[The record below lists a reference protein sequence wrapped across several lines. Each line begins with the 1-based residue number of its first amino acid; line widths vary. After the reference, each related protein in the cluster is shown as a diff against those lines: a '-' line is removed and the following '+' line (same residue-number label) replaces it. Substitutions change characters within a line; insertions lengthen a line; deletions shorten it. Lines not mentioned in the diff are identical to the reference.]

1 MEKKIDVK
9 KQVFNKA
16 QYIKTIDTT
25 FNELGVT
32 NIIEDIESTV
42 TVEQFFELYDEL
54 FYDIE
59 PNGVNNS
66 HEFLVK
72 TSGEYIN
79 FDQESDIIKA
89 LQEEIS
95 SLRQENLDLQL
106 QLVKAQTGEDIA
118 ITSSLD
124 IEVNNSSETQKELFN
139 DLGLNNITG
148 I

>member
-1 MEKKIDVK
+1 MAEKIDVK
-9 KQVFNKA
+9 KEVFNKA

-32 NIIEDIESTV
+32 NIIDDIESTV
-42 TVEQFFELYDEL
+42 TVNEFFELYDEL
-54 FYDIE
+54 FYEIE
-59 PNGVNNS
+59 PNGANNS

-79 FDQESDIIKA
+79 FEQESEIIQA

-95 SLRQENLDLQL
+95 ALRQENLELQVN
-106 QLVKAQTGEDIA
+106 LVKSQTGEDIA
-118 ITSSLD
+118 LSASLD
-124 IEVNNSSETQKELFN
+124 VDISNANETPTDIFKS
-139 DLGLNNITG
+139 LGGGNITG